1 MIFDK
6 KKSFDQ
12 TTYVFGAIFLLW
24 IVSWLSLILFVDTEA
39 IGKAGNT
46 VNALFSGMALA
57 VLIAVILLQ
66 RRELKML
73 NESLHSLKDLVHRQS
88 GNSSDS
94 DFEKKY
100 FHLLDSFQRN
110 IRYMTIT
117 SDQHIFRGRE
127 ALIAMY
133 NSIVEIYGIY
143 EKETSDLSMEELINH
158 SYLEV
163 YRKNQSE
170 LGHYFQQLNYIL
182 LFLEKYAVNDKT
194 FYAGL
199 LRTQLSSPELLLI
212 FYDCL
217 SEHGNQ
223 RFKQLVIKYNLLRNL
238 PEDLIDKEHYALFK
252 NSTAA
257 QKASV

>member
-1 MIFDK
+1 MNNDK
-6 KKSFDQ
+6 KKTFDQ
-12 TTYVFGAIFLLW
+12 ITYVFGAIFLLW
-24 IVSWLSLILFVDTEA
+24 IVSWLALVLFVDTET
-39 IGKAGNT
+39 IEKAGHT

-57 VLIAVILLQ
+57 VLIAVVLLQ
-66 RRELKML
+66 RRELKIL
-73 NESLHSLKDLVHRQS
+73 SASLKSVNELLSRQQDS
-88 GNSSDS
+88 SQGNSNDS
-94 DFEKKY
+94 DFERKY

-127 ALIAMY
+127 ALIALY
-133 NSIVEIYGIY
+133 NAIVEIYGIY
-143 EKETSDLSMEELINH
+143 EKETNDLSMKELINH

-182 LFLEKYAVNDKT
+182 LFLDKNTDSDKT
-194 FYAGL
+194 FYTGL

-223 RFKQLVIKYNLLRNL
+223 RFKQLIVKYNLLRNL

-252 NSTAA
+252 KSTAT
-257 QKASV
+257 